1 MGKISETKELSF
13 TTLEFYENYV
23 VSELKEGEVLE
34 QKQLNRLVKTCTGFF
49 KGKKFIY
56 ISRRINNYN
65 VNPVIYL
72 NLKEVK
78 SLAGIAI
85 VCREKN
91 CFSTASFEKKFSKIP
106 FEVFLDF
113 KDAIK
118 WAEELLKK

>member
-1 MGKISETKELSF
+1 MGKIYETKELSF
-13 TTLEFYENYV
+13 TTLEFHENYV
-23 VSELKEGEVLE
+23 VSELKENEVLE
-34 QKQLNRLVKTCTGFF
+34 QKQLNRLVKTCTNFF

-65 VNPVIYL
+65 VNPVVYF

-85 VCREKN
+85 VCSDKN
-91 CFSTASFEKKFSKIP
+91 CFSTACFEKKFSKTS
-106 FEVFLDF
+106 FEVFLEF
-113 KDAIK
+113 EDAIK